1 MTMNID
7 NSTIERCL
15 MKLLAERREESSTCP
30 SDVARSLAADEA
42 AWRALMPEVRKVAAR
57 LAEAGIVR
65 ITRGELTLSADEID
79 HGPIRLRRGR
89 GFVAN

>member
-1 MTMNID
+1 
-7 NSTIERCL
+7 
-15 MKLLAERREESSTCP
+15 
-30 SDVARSLAADEA
+30 
-42 AWRALMPEVRKVAAR
+42 MPEVRKVAAR